1 MYRAIQAA
9 VAVAVVEEAAR
20 GIQQAMDA
28 WDAVNDSFCD
38 DSGAIVDTE
47 GWGARI
53 VERDLAAYQH
63 FTQILTYGAAFL
75 FHIRPAT
82 EAPAQADL
90 LKHGRSE
97 LFGAY
102 VSAHATIRDNS
113 HLQRSLS
120 REETAAEVWHEM
132 TVWASHT
139 PTMIRAY
146 RRAASVR
153 ALATHPTARRATAGP
168 PTAAPS
174 PRPASST
181 PTTPPSRRLP

>member
-9 VAVAVVEEAAR
+9 VAIAVVEDAVR
-20 GIQQAMDA
+20 GIQRAMDD
-28 WDAVNDSFCD
+28 WDGVNDSFCD
-38 DSGAIVDTE
+38 DSGAIVDSE
-47 GWGARI
+47 GWGTRI

-63 FTQILTYGAAFL
+63 FTQILAYGAAFL

-90 LKHGRSE
+90 LKHGRRE

-102 VSAHATIRDNS
+102 ASAHATIRDNS
-113 HLQRSLS
+113 HLHRSLS

-132 TVWASHT
+132 TVWASHA

-146 RRAASVR
+146 RQAASAR
-153 ALATHPTARRATAGP
+153 ALAAHPTATRATAGP
-168 PTAAPS
+168 PPVAPS
-174 PRPASST
+174 PRPASDT